1 MIGLNKIDHANRE
14 RCNNF
19 VEKNCGGM
27 IYPNLSGVG
36 SLEIAEFVKKQIQD
50 GFEDELCQWYELLLG
65 SKTVGIAR
73 MRYLQWDT
81 DVLKVRSGMIDFI
94 IVNDGLEFSEVVNG
108 IKSLTSKLINEEV
121 VFVALKVD
129 ACMYKIIHAAEE
141 IGYKVVDTQIILEKE
156 VGRSDIKPLSEGFS
170 LHEFS
175 NEEVPGVEVLGG
187 VFEYT
192 RFHSDQNIG
201 NDKADKVW
209 SEIIKSSCTGF
220 SDRVFLASDC
230 NGKPV
235 AIVTVHFQQIGEK
248 LIANLFSVGVL
259 ADYRGSGIGSSLI
272 SYAEDY
278 CSGRTDRI
286 IVETQACN
294 YSSVSFYIKN
304 GFKQCAGAQTALHYW
319 NN

>member
-1 MIGLNKIDHANRE
+1 
-14 RCNNF
+14 
-19 VEKNCGGM
+19 
-27 IYPNLSGVG
+27 
-36 SLEIAEFVKKQIQD
+36 LEITEFVKKQIQD
-50 GFEDELCQWYELLLG
+50 GFDDEFCQWYEFLLG

-81 DVLKVRSGMIDFI
+81 NVLKVKSGMIDFI
-94 IVNDGLEFSEVVNG
+94 IVNDELEFSEVVNG
-108 IKSLTSKLINEEV
+108 IRNLTSKLINEKV
-121 VFVALKVD
+121 VFVALKVN
-129 ACMYKIIHAAEE
+129 AGLYKIIHAAEE

-156 VGRSDIKPLSEGFS
+156 VGNPNIKPLSEGFS
-170 LHEFS
+170 LREFS
-175 NEEVPGVEVLGG
+175 NEEVPGVEVLGDI
-187 VFEYT
+187 FEYT

-209 SEIIKSSCTGF
+209 REIIKSSCIGF
-220 SDRVFLASDC
+220 SDRVFLANDC
-230 NGKPV
+230 NGKPA

-259 ADYRGSGIGSSLI
+259 IDYRGNGMGSSLI
-272 SYAEDY
+272 SYAENY

-286 IVETQACN
+286 IVETQAYN
-294 YSSVSFYIKN
+294 YGSVSFYIKN